1 MKLLENVLRKKWW
14 LLYCGFIIWMTLVNR
29 ATGVRRV
36 ELRPFWAIQ
45 EMMAENPEWLED
57 VVLYLENILLFIP
70 FGFLLRENWKRVV
83 VAGLAV
89 SVGIELVQFITA
101 RGLAELDDVTANTI
115 GAVIGY
121 LLWKVREKMADN
133 NKSKKN

>member
-1 MKLLENVLRKKWW
+1 M
-14 LLYCGFIIWMTLVNR
+14 
-29 ATGVRRV
+29 
-36 ELRPFWAIQ
+36 
-45 EMMAENPEWLED
+45 
-57 VVLYLENILLFIP
+57 
-70 FGFLLRENWKRVV
+70 
-83 VAGLAV
+83 AGLAV

-133 NKSKKN
+133 NKSKDVYKRQW